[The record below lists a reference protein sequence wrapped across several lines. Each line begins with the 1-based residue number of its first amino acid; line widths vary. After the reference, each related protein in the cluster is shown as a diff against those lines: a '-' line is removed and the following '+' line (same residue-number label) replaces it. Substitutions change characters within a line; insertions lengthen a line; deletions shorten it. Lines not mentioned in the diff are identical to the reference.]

1 MLSEKQV
8 ADFRANG
15 FLKGGRVLTDEQ
27 VEALRD
33 ELARVIEHESSLE
46 RKPVRITN
54 LSGKADAPV
63 WQIVNI
69 WEASDPFKTLVC
81 NHQIAEEVAQ
91 LTGARELRLWHD
103 QIQYK
108 PQAVGGV
115 NMWHQD
121 SPYWPNIG
129 PLTAQVTAWVALD
142 DADEANGCMSMVP
155 GSYHWGNQIDF
166 LHTLPDFG
174 SMPDQYEG
182 YAVKVQLCPVGK
194 GEVHFHHALTWH
206 GSGPNTSGR
215 PRRAIALHYMTQDT
229 VYVASGN
236 HIMKPY
242 VEVTD
247 GQKLQG
253 AHFPQVWPQ

>member
-69 WEASDPFKTLVC
+69 WEASDPFKALVC

-91 LTGARELRLWHD
+91 LTGAQELRLWHD

-115 NMWHQD
+115 NMWHQHAME
-121 SPYWPNIG
+121 SIG
-129 PLTAQVTAWVALD
+129 TRMQ
-142 DADEANGCMSMVP
+142 
-155 GSYHWGNQIDF
+155 
-166 LHTLPDFG
+166 
-174 SMPDQYEG
+174 
-182 YAVKVQLCPVGK
+182 
-194 GEVHFHHALTWH
+194 
-206 GSGPNTSGR
+206 
-215 PRRAIALHYMTQDT
+215 
-229 VYVASGN
+229 
-236 HIMKPY
+236 
-242 VEVTD
+242 
-247 GQKLQG
+247 
-253 AHFPQVWPQ
+253 